1 MDISLEIPE
10 VDGKYLRGLD
20 DLKEFLNDR
29 YGYSMADFV
38 DDIVTS
44 EVNERIEAAEI
55 KADEATEAYNEDL
68 LADLR
73 EVWAIAEEL
82 QGLLRKDE
90 SKKARDKLAAI
101 IRTANSNI

>member
-1 MDISLEIPE
+1 MDISLVIPE

-20 DLKEFLNDR
+20 DLKEFLSDR
-29 YGYSMADFV
+29 YGYSMSDFV

-44 EVNERIEAAEI
+44 EVNEQVEAAEI
-55 KADEATEAYNEDL
+55 KADEAIEAYNEDL

-101 IRTANSNI
+101 IRTATSNI